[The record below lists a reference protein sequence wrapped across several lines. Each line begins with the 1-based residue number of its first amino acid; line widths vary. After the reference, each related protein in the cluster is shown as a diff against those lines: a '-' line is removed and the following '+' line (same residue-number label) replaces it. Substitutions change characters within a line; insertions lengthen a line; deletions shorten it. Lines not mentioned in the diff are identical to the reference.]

1 MSNVDI
7 EVRTYYTNDN
17 YINNKQLYGS
27 MNNKNI
33 SNNKDI
39 SNNNKD
45 ISNNNKD
52 ISNND
57 KNEPNNI
64 ENDFKVNNIKNDY
77 KVNDN
82 NFNLNIKNVSCEEER
97 YIAHEIINPLSII
110 RNCAELM
117 QYQDDKI
124 HNKSFFIDLIIKQV
138 DKCVSVS
145 KTLLDN
151 KNNCPKII
159 NILCFLKKYI
169 ENENFYKAT
178 NNIILINNI
187 PSNLNIKLKNTC
199 VYLKIIFDNIISNI
213 FKYSSSKQINISYN
227 KINVNNI
234 SLLIQPI
241 NESINENNNIK
252 SNNIGLELIN
262 TLSKKLGI
270 KWKIL
275 DNKKIIIYQLI
286 FPINYEN

>member
-1 MSNVDI
+1 MSKVDI
-7 EVRTYYTNDN
+7 KARTYYTNDN

-27 MNNKNI
+27 MNNNI
-33 SNNKDI
+33 SNKNVPNDI
-39 SNNNKD
+39 
-45 ISNNNKD
+45 
-52 ISNND
+52 D
-57 KNEPNNI
+57 K
-64 ENDFKVNNIKNDY
+64 DFKVNNIKNDY
-77 KVNDN
+77 KLNDN
-82 NFNLNIKNVSCEEER
+82 DFNVNIKNVSCEEER

-117 QYQDDKI
+117 LYQDEKKHD
-124 HNKSFFIDLIIKQV
+124 NKSFFIDLIIKQV
-138 DKCVSVS
+138 DKCVTVS

-151 KNNCPKII
+151 NNNCPKII

-178 NNIILINNI
+178 NNIIIINNI

-199 VYLKIIFDNIISNI
+199 VYLKIIIDNIVSNI
-213 FKYSSSKQINISYN
+213 FKYSNSKKINISY
-227 KINVNNI
+227 KKVDDGNI
-234 SLLIQPI
+234 SLIIQPI
-241 NESINENNNIK
+241 NDSINENNNNNK

-275 DNKKIIIYQLI
+275 DNKKLIIYQLI
-286 FPINYEN
+286 FPINYENKNL